1 MDDAD
6 VVDSGSMDGVQN
18 IMSTMD
24 SDSDDESSDDD
35 DDGGNNFIPNMR
47 SRPRL

>member
-1 MDDAD
+1 MDDVD

-35 DDGGNNFIPNMR
+35 DDGNNFIPNMR

>member
-47 SRPRL
+47 PRPRL